1 MTTSTITFVNQ
12 RHAMLW
18 GFSLAGAKG
27 ATAEQAADLS
37 GVSIRSCFWKRASE
51 LRKKEYLEPVI
62 RKGEQEFRQSEAGG
76 FQTVWKISPEG
87 KAKLREWD
95 RQ

>member
-1 MTTSTITFVNQ
+1 MTTSTSTFVNQ
-12 RHAMLW
+12 RHAMLY
-18 GFSLAGAKG
+18 GFSQAGAKG
-27 ATAEQAADLS
+27 FTDEQAAKAIGRDRM
-37 GVSIRSCFWKRASE
+37 GYWKRASE
-51 LRKKEYLEPVI
+51 LRKKDYLEPVV

-87 KAKLREWD
+87 KAKLRAWD